1 MSSEGPTA
9 DELPSTKALK
19 SAAWPRRALFGGHDE
34 VEGDGEASG
43 VDDGHPHWGEGEAE
57 GHPHLGEGEAEGQAH
72 SQVQCLGGRLVVS
85 FGEGDRE
92 GLGGHIIVG
101 VGECEGLAGD
111 DADGEAEGDA
121 GAEGEG
127 EADSGGEGEADSGG
141 EGDAEGEADSDGT
154 GEADAEGDGDADSD
168 GTGEADAEG
177 EADSEGAGETDAEG
191 DGDADSDGT
200 GEGDSDF
207 LGGHVD
213 IGGEG
218 DSDCLIM
225 HDGEEEGEDLGLFEL
240 CHQPWSSPSLP
251 ARVGEACAS
260 KISSMRA
267 SSPTLAVS

>member
-43 VDDGHPHWGEGEAE
+43 AEDGHPHFLGE
-57 GHPHLGEGEAEGQAH
+57 LEGEAEGQAH
-72 SQVQCLGGRLVVS
+72 SQVQCLGGHLVVS

-121 GAEGEG
+121 GAEAE
-127 EADSGGEGEADSGG
+127 GEGEADSGG
-141 EGDAEGEADSDGT
+141 EGDAEGEADSEGI
-154 GEADAEGDGDADSD
+154 GEADGEGDGDADSD
-168 GTGEADAEG
+168 GDGTGEAD
-177 EADSEGAGETDAEG
+177 SEG

-218 DSDCLIM
+218 DSDCLVM
-225 HDGEEEGEDLGLFEL
+225 HDGEEDGEDLGLFEL

-260 KISSMRA
+260 KISSTKV
-267 SSPTLAVS
+267 SSPTLVGS